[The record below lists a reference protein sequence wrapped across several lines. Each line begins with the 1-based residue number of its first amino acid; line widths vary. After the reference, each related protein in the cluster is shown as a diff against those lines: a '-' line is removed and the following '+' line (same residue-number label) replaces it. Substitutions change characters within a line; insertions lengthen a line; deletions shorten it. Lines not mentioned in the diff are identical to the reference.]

1 MSAQPVVTGRVA
13 PLRIGVLGCGGIAMR
28 RMLPAM
34 ARTPAVRI
42 AAVAS
47 RDRARA
53 QTAAAR
59 FGADPVHGYERLLE
73 RDDIAAVYV
82 PLPPALHAPWTA
94 RVLKAGKHAL
104 VEKPMVTAASE
115 ARDLAGL
122 AEEGRLVLMES
133 FMFLHHSQ
141 HATVT
146 ALLERGEIGELRG
159 MTAEFGFPPLPADDI
174 RHRPELGGG
183 ALLDA
188 GVYTLRVTQLL
199 LGGALSVAGTTLAA
213 DAATGVDVGGD
224 ALLRGDSG
232 VTSHVSFG
240 FRHSYRS
247 AYTLWGSAGRIV
259 LDRAFTPP
267 PEHRPVLRIE
277 RQDRVEELTLPADDQ
292 FANIAARFAALV
304 RGDGDPATQRAAAV
318 RQAELVDAVRTAAVR
333 QPETADAARAATRPR
348 PGSPP

>member
-1 MSAQPVVTGRVA
+1 MTGRGA

-34 ARTPAVRI
+34 ARNPAVEI

-47 RDRARA
+47 RDRDRA
-53 QTAAAR
+53 EAAATR
-59 FGADPVHGYERLLE
+59 FGAAAVHGYERLLE

-94 RVLKAGKHAL
+94 RTLKAGKHAL
-104 VEKPMVTAASE
+104 VEKPMVTGAQE
-115 ARDLAGL
+115 ARDLAAL
-122 AEEGRLVLMES
+122 AEEGQLVLMES
-133 FMFLHHSQ
+133 FMFLHHTQ
-141 HATVT
+141 HATV
-146 ALLERGEIGELRG
+146 AVLLERGEIGELRSI
-159 MTAEFGFPPLPADDI
+159 TAEFGFPPLPAPDI

-199 LGGALSVAGTTLAA
+199 LGGPVSVIGAALTT
-213 DAATGVDVGGD
+213 DESYGVDVAGD
-224 ALLRGDSG
+224 ALLRGDTG

-240 FRHSYRS
+240 FRHAYRS
-247 AYTLWGSAGRIV
+247 AYTLWGSSGRIV

-267 PEHRPVLRIE
+267 PTHRPVLRVE
-277 RQDRVEELTLPADDQ
+277 RQDRVEELTLAADDQ
-292 FANIAARFAALV
+292 FANIAGRFAELAL
-304 RGDGDPATQRAAAV
+304 GDGDPAPERAAAV
-318 RQAELVDAVRTAAVR
+318 RQAELVDAVR
-333 QPETADAARAATRPR
+333 DGARTG